1 MSWAGQR
8 VKIKISLHEL
18 STTQNRPTL
27 SGPASVHSPAIS
39 SLASQ

>member
-18 STTQNRPTL
+18 RTTQNRSTV
-27 SGPASVHSPAIS
+27 SGPASLHSPAIS
-39 SLASQ
+39 NLTSQ